1 MLASLFSRSASPTDF
16 VRRVG
21 LCSLGGALALAMAA
35 LIGWWAHWPLLRT
48 LLPGLPAMPPAIAL
62 GIGLLCVAIL
72 LVWAPDPKA
81 AWRWAATG
89 LAGVVAALSLGLLMV
104 RLALSDLD
112 SHRVLITAITGG
124 ETATEFRPSFFSSVS
139 LLIIA
144 LAVVAL
150 ARSPRPRHTWHQW
163 GALVVLALVMLPT
176 LSGLASLPFNTAWAL
191 QLLVVTLL
199 AARPSEGL
207 GRYLRAAPPVL
218 TAEESAAAELRL
230 HEERCALALLGS
242 DDGVWDW
249 DLLADTLWVSPR
261 YKALLGYAATESF
274 VPTHLAWQQTVHP
287 EDWAWVQAALDA
299 CLARRSDTYAVEYR
313 MHHKDGTWRWI
324 LARGKARF
332 SRAGRPLRLSGTHV
346 DITPWR
352 ENEAALRAAREQS
365 EQLNGQLEAAIASA
379 QQSALE
385 ANLGSQAKSE
395 FLAVMSHEIRTP
407 MNAVIGFT
415 SLLLETPLTTE
426 QRDWLRTVRG
436 SSEALLA
443 IINDILDFSKI
454 ESGKLELEHQAVE
467 VRECLGETVDLL
479 GESARRKALKLELH
493 VATDVPD
500 FIETDGARVRQVL
513 LNLIGNAIKFTGRGE
528 VQVRVTRESGPAG
541 EALLGFRVRDTGP
554 GIPPEL
560 MDRLFKPFSQV
571 DSSTTRK
578 YGGTGLGLAIC
589 RSIVN
594 LLGGAIVV
602 QESSS
607 AGTTFYFTISGV
619 PCALEP
625 VGPRVVRAEMSRHP
639 LPVKAA
645 DRLPLQ
651 RLGAHLPP
659 LHILVAED
667 NAVNRKLMQHILT
680 RMNYTADFVSNGLEC
695 LQVLNQGTYD
705 VVLMDCQMPELD
717 GYDATARIRAG
728 AAGAVHQTMRIIALT
743 AHAMAGNRERCLA
756 CGMDDYLTKPIQPV
770 QLVAALARVQ
780 PIALASNVS
789 PKSARG

>member
-1 MLASLFSRSASPTDF
+1 M
-16 VRRVG
+16 
-21 LCSLGGALALAMAA
+21 
-35 LIGWWAHWPLLRT
+35 
-48 LLPGLPAMPPAIAL
+48 
-62 GIGLLCVAIL
+62 
-72 LVWAPDPKA
+72 
-81 AWRWAATG
+81 
-89 LAGVVAALSLGLLMV
+89 
-104 RLALSDLD
+104 
-112 SHRVLITAITGG
+112 
-124 ETATEFRPSFFSSVS
+124 
-139 LLIIA
+139 
-144 LAVVAL
+144 
-150 ARSPRPRHTWHQW
+150 
-163 GALVVLALVMLPT
+163 
-176 LSGLASLPFNTAWAL
+176 
-191 QLLVVTLL
+191 
-199 AARPSEGL
+199 
-207 GRYLRAAPPVL
+207 
-218 TAEESAAAELRL
+218 
-230 HEERCALALLGS
+230 
-242 DDGVWDW
+242 
-249 DLLADTLWVSPR
+249 
-261 YKALLGYAATESF
+261 
-274 VPTHLAWQQTVHP
+274 
-287 EDWAWVQAALDA
+287 
-299 CLARRSDTYAVEYR
+299 
-313 MHHKDGTWRWI
+313 
-324 LARGKARF
+324 
-332 SRAGRPLRLSGTHV
+332 
-346 DITPWR
+346 
-352 ENEAALRAAREQS
+352 
-365 EQLNGQLEAAIASA
+365 
-379 QQSALE
+379 
-385 ANLGSQAKSE
+385 
-395 FLAVMSHEIRTP
+395 
-407 MNAVIGFT
+407 
-415 SLLLETPLTTE
+415 
-426 QRDWLRTVRG
+426 
-436 SSEALLA
+436 
-443 IINDILDFSKI
+443 
-454 ESGKLELEHQAVE
+454 
-467 VRECLGETVDLL
+467 
-479 GESARRKALKLELH
+479 
-493 VATDVPD
+493 
-500 FIETDGARVRQVL
+500 
-513 LNLIGNAIKFTGRGE
+513 
-528 VQVRVTRESGPAG
+528 TRESGPAG

-607 AGTTFYFTISGV
+607 AGTTFYFTISCV
-619 PCALEP
+619 PCALEL

-789 PKSARG
+789 PRSARG